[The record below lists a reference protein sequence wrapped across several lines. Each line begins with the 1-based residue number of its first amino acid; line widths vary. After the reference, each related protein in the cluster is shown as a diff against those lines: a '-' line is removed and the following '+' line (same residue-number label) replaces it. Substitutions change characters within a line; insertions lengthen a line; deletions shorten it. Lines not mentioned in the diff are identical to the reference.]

1 MTGMTQN
8 LPSHWNSGRL
18 ATVKPNIILIMLG
31 TNDIGVEDVDVVN
44 APDRLA
50 NYIDQIY
57 NQPGVGNPSIFVASI
72 PPNRRTTRET
82 TDVMNFNSAVPGIV
96 SAQQALG
103 RDVNFVDQFT
113 PLNDN
118 FDTAFRPDRLHPNAT
133 GNVILAQQWFNSIAS
148 AAPAP
153 EPEPEPEPDAQDP
166 VFEVILQEDFDGD
179 AGTGLDG
186 TSPII
191 GTGTWSAGAG
201 FNADG
206 SVLLT
211 ANRSAAISIGD
222 VINDAAGTPEGLFQL
237 TATLEPVVATGN
249 NWYSLGFSQQTADD
263 VNVNDHFLT
272 VNNGIG
278 TMRFRT
284 ISNNQI
290 DFWAGNGFSPNG
302 LTPFGNTNLLPGVS
316 GEGSRTLTVQIDLRN
331 ANGTDD
337 FGTVTFFD
345 SGQEDPEVGVFNY
358 TNAPSN
364 GTPATEPMFNSIML
378 SGNAPQGATTGGAY
392 SNLTL
397 SQVVVSGGLLCD
409 VNMDGAVNFLDISP
423 FISALSDPMINLEA
437 DCNEDGVDNFLD
449 IAPFI
454 NILAGGGA

>member
-1 MTGMTQN
+1 MSICRTMIAIFFA
-8 LPSHWNSGRL
+8 
-18 ATVKPNIILIMLG
+18 ATVLSI
-31 TNDIGVEDVDVVN
+31 VDSVN
-44 APDRLA
+44 A
-50 NYIDQIY
+50 
-57 NQPGVGNPSIFVASI
+57 
-72 PPNRRTTRET
+72 
-82 TDVMNFNSAVPGIV
+82 
-96 SAQQALG
+96 QA
-103 RDVNFVDQFT
+103 
-113 PLNDN
+113 
-118 FDTAFRPDRLHPNAT
+118 
-133 GNVILAQQWFNSIAS
+133 
-148 AAPAP
+148 
-153 EPEPEPEPDAQDP
+153 P
-166 VFEVILQEDFDGD
+166 VFEVILQEDFGGD
-179 AGTGLDG
+179 AGAGLDG
-186 TSPII
+186 TSPTI

-206 SVLLT
+206 SVLLA

-278 TMRFRT
+278 TMRFRVA
-284 ISNNQI
+284 SGNQI
-290 DFWAGNGFSPNG
+290 DMWAGNGFSPNG

-409 VNMDGAVNFLDISP
+409 VNMDGVVDFFDISP